1 MIFVSGQ
8 IFVDPTNGGMLKGDI
23 KEEGGLYQAMNIE
36 QVNTPAFLVDLS
48 KVTRN
53 TQRMFD
59 RARRLNVR
67 LRPHVKTHKTAE
79 VARLQVGAGSAA
91 ITVSTLAEAWFFQ
104 SAGFDDITYAYPITP
119 QKLPEAAEL
128 TRAMRHFHIVLDNP
142 ETFAAVHSYGRAH
155 GIRFS
160 AFIKVDCGYHRAG
173 VDPEKAESITLAKQ
187 LHDSEAV
194 EFAGILT
201 HAGHSY
207 RCRNR
212 SEILEVATQER
223 AVMVRFAG
231 LLEEN
236 GVACPT
242 VSVGSTPTAVHAE
255 SWEGVSEIR
264 PGNYV
269 FFDKFQADIGS
280 CSLDDCAATVLTRVI
295 GHYPDRSQ
303 LIIDAGALALSKDP
317 GAIHIHNTV
326 IFGAVLGNPQLKI
339 VSLSQE
345 HGVVESEVPIPFE
358 EHPIGNLLRIIPNHS
373 CLAAALFPKYYVVEE
388 ENVVDEWSPVRGW

>member
-1 MIFVSGQ
+1 M
-8 IFVDPTNGGMLKGDI
+8 D
-23 KEEGGLYQAMNIE
+23 IE
-36 QVNTPAFLVDLS
+36 QVKTPAFLVDLS
-48 KVTRN
+48 RVKRN
-53 TQRMFD
+53 TKRMLD
-59 RARRLNVR
+59 RARRLNVS

-79 VARLQVGAGSAA
+79 IARLQVGAGSTA

-104 SAGFDDITYAYPITP
+104 GAGFDDITYAYPITP

-128 TRAMRHFHIVLDNP
+128 ARAMRHFHILLDNP
-142 ETFAAVHSYGRAH
+142 ETFAAAHSYGKAN

-160 AFIKVDCGYHRAG
+160 VYMKVDCGYHRAG
-173 VDPEKAESITLAKQ
+173 VNPEKAESITLAKQ
-187 LHDSEAV
+187 LHDSEAI

-223 AVMVRFAG
+223 EVMVRFAG

-236 GVACPT
+236 SVVCPT

-280 CSLDDCAATVLTRVI
+280 CSLDDCAATVLTTVI
-295 GHYPDRSQ
+295 GHYPDRNQ
-303 LIIDAGALALSKDP
+303 LVIDAGALALSKDP
-317 GAIHIHNTV
+317 GVIHTHDSV
-326 IFGAVLGNPQLKI
+326 VYGAVLGNPQFKI

-345 HGVVESEVPIPFE
+345 HGVIESEVPIRFE
-358 EHPIGNLLRIIPNHS
+358 EYPIGTMLRIIPNHS

-388 ENVVDEWSPVRGW
+388 EDVVDEWSPVRGW